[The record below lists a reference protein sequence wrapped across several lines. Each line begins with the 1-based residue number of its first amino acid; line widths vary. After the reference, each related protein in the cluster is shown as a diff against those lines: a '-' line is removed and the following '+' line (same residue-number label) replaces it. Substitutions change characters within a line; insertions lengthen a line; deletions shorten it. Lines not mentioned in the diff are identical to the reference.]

1 MQPWMGVR
9 PWMGVNPWMGM
20 KNLARGG
27 GAFLLVLLLQM
38 PVSQIPVS
46 AQQTG
51 SVEGV
56 VTTAET
62 GRPLAGAQITVEG
75 TTLGVLTGPDGA
87 FALGAVSAG
96 IQMLEIRF
104 IGFATVRQ
112 EVEVVP
118 GEVVG
123 ITVRLERQAIGLEGI
138 VLTAAGAEVR
148 RRELGN
154 VVGNIIP
161 EESDLVAITSFSE
174 LLQGRSAG
182 VVVSSP
188 GGTVGTGARIR
199 IRGSASVSLSN
210 EPLIIIDGVRADN
223 SAQSSSIGVGGQSFS
238 RFEDLSPRDI
248 ENIEILKGPAA
259 TAMYGTAAAAGAIQI
274 TTRGGRVSDARWNA
288 FVERGLSED
297 FHDYPDNVTGLSVA
311 GQPGCRIDLQA
322 AGVCELGSLRTFNP
336 IEASGLLRT
345 GDRQR
350 FGLSVTGGSEQFTY
364 FMSGELQDEEGALPN
379 NDLWRMNLRG
389 NFDHRFS
396 DRLAVSVR
404 TGFTRSTARLPQNDN
419 NILGMIS
426 GALLGGSQDGPTQG
440 WLVGGPEALARYET
454 EQEVDR
460 VVVGAEGS
468 WEAADWLTFRGSVG
482 LDDVERHD
490 NSFVPPRT
498 IFFGTL
504 PIGERISNKIDVE
517 TYTARFSG
525 RTSYRLSPSVQGN
538 TAVGGEAN
546 RQRFHGTYASATGLL
561 DGTRSLGAA
570 TEDFSVSEAF
580 SDVRTL
586 AGWIEQRIAWRDRV
600 YLNAA
605 FRADDDNSFGDQ
617 FDLVW
622 YPSLS
627 LSWVVNEEA
636 WFPDSPTV
644 NSVRLRGAVGR
655 AGLRPGFRDALFFL
669 TPQTVNVDGTNQP
682 GFSIGGAGNP
692 DLRPE
697 IVTEV
702 EGGFD
707 AGLFE
712 DRVLLEATYFQ
723 KRSRDALV
731 SRRLAPSL
739 GATTT
744 RFENLAEVVNQGV
757 EFGVTAI
764 LWNRPGFRVETGVSG
779 SLTDNELTDLGDV
792 EPIIFGLGGDS
803 QRHQEGYPLGG
814 YWGRVVQEV
823 NIPDEGPVR
832 PGDVI
837 LSEEAGFIG
846 SALPTREFALNLSVR
861 LLERI
866 SVRALVDHQGGHH
879 LFNTTR
885 QFRCLSFQNCREIHD
900 PTADPM
906 LQAQALAGL
915 YQGAAGVFVEPA
927 DFTRLREVAITFTAP
942 AGLASRL
949 GAEGLRLTLA
959 GRNLA
964 TWTDYTGLDPE
975 LNFAGQANFATADF
989 LTQPPLRHFTAR
1001 VSVDF

>member
-1 MQPWMGVR
+1 MG
-9 PWMGVNPWMGM
+9 
-20 KNLARGG
+20 A
-27 GAFLLVLLLQM
+27 ACLLLALLLPSPAM
-38 PVSQIPVS
+38 

-51 SVEGV
+51 TVEGV

-62 GRPLAGAQITVEG
+62 GRPLAGAQVTIEG
-75 TTLGVLTGPDGA
+75 TTQGVLTGADGT
-87 FALGAVSAG
+87 FTLTGVQAG
-96 IQMLEIRF
+96 IRTVEVRF
-104 IGFATVRQ
+104 IGFALVRR
-112 EVEVVP
+112 EVEVVA
-118 GEVVG
+118 GDMVG

-154 VVGNIIP
+154 VVGNILP
-161 EESDLVAITSFSE
+161 EESDLVAGTSLSQ
-174 LLQGRSAG
+174 LLQGRAPG
-182 VVVSSP
+182 VVVSAP

-210 EPLIIIDGVRADN
+210 DPLIIIDGIRADN

-238 RFEDLSPRDI
+238 RFEDLNPRDI

-274 TTRGGRVSDARWNA
+274 TTRGGRVSDARWNLFA
-288 FVERGLSED
+288 EQGLAQD
-297 FHDYPDNVTGLSVA
+297 PHAYPANFTGISTT

-322 AGVCELGSLRTFNP
+322 AGVCELDSLRSFNP

-345 GDRQR
+345 GNRQR
-350 FGLSVTGGSEQFTY
+350 YGGSVTGGSEQFTY
-364 FMSGELQDEEGALPN
+364 FLSGEIQEEEGALPN
-379 NDLWRMNLRG
+379 NDLWRINLRG

-396 DRLAVSVR
+396 DQFWVSIR
-404 TGFTRSTARLPQNDN
+404 TGYTVGTARLPQNDN

-426 GALLGGSQDGPTQG
+426 GALLGSSQDGPSRG
-440 WLVGGPEALARYET
+440 WLVGGPSALARYET
-454 EQEVDR
+454 EQELTR
-460 VVVGAEGS
+460 VLAGAEAT
-468 WEAADWLTFRGSVG
+468 WEAAEWLTLRGSLG

-504 PIGERISNKIDVE
+504 PIGERISNKIDVD
-517 TYTARFSG
+517 TYTARLSA
-525 RTSYRLSPSVQGN
+525 RTTYPLSTSIQGN
-538 TAVGGEAN
+538 TAVGAEFN
-546 RQRFHGTYASATGLL
+546 QQRFHGTYASGTGLL

-570 TEDFSVSEAF
+570 TDDFAVSEAF
-580 SDVRTL
+580 SDVRTI

-605 FRADDDNSFGDQ
+605 FRADDDNTFGDQ

-627 LSWVVNEEA
+627 LSWVVNEEE
-636 WFPDSPTV
+636 WFPESPTL
-644 NSVRLRGAVGR
+644 NSLRLRGAVGR

-682 GFSIGGAGNP
+682 GFSVGGAGNP
-692 DLRPE
+692 ELRPE

-702 EGGFD
+702 EAGFD
-707 AGLFE
+707 AGLFQ
-712 DRVLLEATYFQ
+712 DRLGIEATYFHKQ
-723 KRSRDALV
+723 SRDALV

-744 RFENLAEVVNQGV
+744 RFENLAEVVNRGV
-757 EFGVTAI
+757 EVGLTALI
-764 LWNRPGFRVETGVSG
+764 WNRPGLRVEAGAAG
-779 SLTDNELTDLGDV
+779 SFTDNELTDLGGV

-803 QRHQEGYPLGG
+803 QRHEEGYPLGG

-823 NIPDEGPVR
+823 NIPDQGPVR

-837 LSEEAGFIG
+837 LSDEARFIG
-846 SALPTREFALNLSVR
+846 SALPTREFSFNLNVR
-861 LLERI
+861 LLDRI
-866 SVRALVDHQGGHH
+866 SVRALVDHQGGHY

-927 DFTRLREVAITFTAP
+927 DFTRLREVAVTFTAP
-942 AGLASRL
+942 PGLTSL
-949 GAEGLRLTLA
+949 VGADGLRLTLA

-975 LNFAGQANFATADF
+975 LNFAGQANFSTADF
-989 LTQPPLRHFTAR
+989 LTQPPLRYFTAR